1 MLTSSNKTDHTAASR
16 LMDLKK
22 KKKNTCRS
30 FQFWF
35 QLKPRALIG
44 RVIFMIDLPDFRI
57 KILLHLWPL
66 TCFGNLDGMRAV
78 ILLSNQICTSAQLFT
93 VSSPLKIEGVQ
104 NSMPNSKPTNV
115 DFVSFRFLAG
125 CLLAGMCFT
134 PTVLT
139 DVFPL

>member
-1 MLTSSNKTDHTAASR
+1 M
-16 LMDLKK
+16 M
-22 KKKNTCRS
+22 
-30 FQFWF
+30 
-35 QLKPRALIG
+35 
-44 RVIFMIDLPDFRI
+44 DLPDFRI

-66 TCFGNLDGMRAV
+66 TRFGNLDGMRAV

-104 NSMPNSKPTNV
+104 NSMPNSEPANV
-115 DFVSFRFLAG
+115 DFVCFRFLAG
-125 CLLAGMCFT
+125 CLLAGVCFT